1 MGQGRICRNTTHLLQ
16 LRQKQFKCSEWSLIE
31 IHVTNQL
38 FFCFE
43 NKIDVR
49 LMQYINNSKTAF
61 HALYLIMYYAGRS

>member
-16 LRQKQFKCSEWSLIE
+16 LRQTQFKCSEWSLIE

-49 LMQYINNSKTAF
+49 LMQ
-61 HALYLIMYYAGRS
+61 